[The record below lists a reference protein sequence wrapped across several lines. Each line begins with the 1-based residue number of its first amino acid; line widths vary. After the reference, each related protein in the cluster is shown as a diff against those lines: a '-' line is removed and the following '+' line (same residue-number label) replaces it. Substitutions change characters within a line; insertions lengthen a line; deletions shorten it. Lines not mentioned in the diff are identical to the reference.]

1 MNLNFIRICEN
12 RIQLVE
18 EVVQLLKVK
27 VGGEQSKE
35 CEQILRRARIKILQ
49 GTGKTVMEL

>member
-1 MNLNFIRICEN
+1 LNLNFTRICEN

-18 EVVQLLKVK
+18 EVVELLKVK

-49 GTGKTVMEL
+49 DTGKTVMEL